1 MKKTLFT
8 STLTLATVLVSNQ
21 SLATTLEDVQ
31 AKNILTCGVST
42 GKPGFSS
49 PDLQGK
55 WSGLDIDFCK
65 ALATTVFGDAEK
77 YEVKALSGK
86 NRFTALSS
94 GEIDILT
101 RTTTQTFSRDAL
113 HGNFIGVNYY
123 DGQGF
128 MVRKDLGV
136 TSAEKLNGAAI
147 CTQTGTTTELNAA
160 DYFRT
165 LNLEYSIV
173 AFEKADEV
181 ISAYDSGRCD
191 VYTGDQS
198 GIAGYRTKLENA
210 DEHLILPEVISK
222 EPLGPVVR
230 HGDEQWHDIAK
241 WTLNC
246 LINAEEAGVTAAN
259 VDEMANSKNPA
270 IQRLL
275 GAAGGLGE
283 MIGIDND
290 FCHKVVKQ
298 IGNYGESFERNVG
311 PNTPLGLERGLNRLW
326 NQGGIMYAAPAR

>member
-1 MKKTLFT
+1 MKQTFFTALFT
-8 STLTLATVLVSNQ
+8 LSSVFLFNQ
-21 SLATTLEDVQ
+21 ASATTLEDVK
-31 AKNILTCGVST
+31 AKDILTCGVST

-49 PDLQGK
+49 PDLQGT
-55 WSGLDIDFCK
+55 WSGLDIDYCK
-65 ALATTVFGDAEK
+65 ALAATVFGDASK
-77 YEVKALSGK
+77 FEVKSLSGK

-136 TSAEKLNGAAI
+136 TSAKELDGAAI

-160 DYFRT
+160 DYFRS
-165 LNLEYSIV
+165 LKVEYTMV

-181 ISAYDSGRCD
+181 IAAYDAGRCD

-198 GIAGYRTKLENA
+198 GIAGYRTKLANA

-246 LINAEEAGVTAAN
+246 MINAEEAGVDSSN
-259 VDEMANSKNPA
+259 VDEMAKSENPA
-270 IQRLL
+270 TQRLL
-275 GAAGGLGE
+275 GVAGDLGD

-290 FCHKVVKQ
+290 FCHKIVKQ
-298 IGNYGESFERNVG
+298 VGNYGETFERNVG
-311 PNTPLGLERGLNRLW
+311 PNTPLALARGLNKLW